1 MTMNV
6 APQLTVVA
14 PTELSTATEWAADC
28 NIAIALIHAPDV
40 SLPNFR
46 DMFWHWI
53 SRRHGLKGYL
63 EPQLTESTF
72 PLLSVSFESPA
83 LRFVPLLPAGEEHLL
98 DRARADAL
106 LSVEAESFPGADAA
120 ECAVSVVL
128 KVEDVLSAWPQW

>member
-1 MTMNV
+1 MNV
-6 APQLTVVA
+6 APQLTAVA

-28 NIAIALIHAPDV
+28 NIAIALIHAPDA

-83 LRFVPLLPAGEEHLL
+83 LRFVPLLP
-98 DRARADAL
+98 RR
-106 LSVEAESFPGADAA
+106 GAPPRQGASRCAA
-120 ECAVSVVL
+120 FGGGREFSW
-128 KVEDVLSAWPQW
+128 S

>member
-1 MTMNV
+1 MNV
-6 APQLTVVA
+6 APQLTAVA

-28 NIAIALIHAPDV
+28 NIAIALIHAPDA

-72 PLLSVSFESPA
+72 SLLSVSFESPA
-83 LRFVPLLPAGEEHLL
+83 LRFVPLLPAGRSTSSTGREPMRCFRWRQRVFLELM
-98 DRARADAL
+98 RQNAPCR
-106 LSVEAESFPGADAA
+106 
-120 ECAVSVVL
+120 
-128 KVEDVLSAWPQW
+128 